1 MRSEQL
7 PELGWG
13 PAEWAPEPQRGPPVG
28 LERAGRTPER
38 LVGQPPARSGRQG
51 RLLERRPVPAGR
63 GAHRPGPSAGP
74 EWQRAT
80 AQRRPAL
87 PALEL
92 APAGGRRRS
101 VARARGR
108 VPAAPE
114 LPPAEGRRRWVAR
127 VLGRARGQLAGRI
140 AAVGRP
146 AAGPVAHRP
155 AARVLGR
162 ARGQLAG
169 RTPGRPAG
177 APGQVAARIAG
188 AGLPA
193 AGPVA
198 RRRVEPGLG
207 PGRWKK
213 EEREPTKR
221 AHAAWS
227 PSAKAASPLRHP
239 CEAAGACTI
248 SEKTLRMPATR

>member
-13 PAEWAPEPQRGPPVG
+13 PAEWAAEPQRGPPAG
-28 LERAGRTPER
+28 PERAGHKPEP
-38 LVGQPPARSGRQG
+38 LVGQPLARSARQG

-63 GAHRPGPSAGP
+63 GAHRPGQPAGP
-74 EWQRAT
+74 ELQG
-80 AQRRPAL
+80 AQRRPAV
-87 PALEL
+87 PAPEL
-92 APAGGRRRS
+92 APAAGRRRSVAQALGRVPVVPELPPAGGRRRS
-101 VARARGR
+101 VARA
-108 VPAAPE
+108 P
-114 LPPAEGRRRWVAR
+114 
-127 VLGRARGQLAGRI
+127 GRARGQLAGRI
-140 AAVGRP
+140 AAAGLP

-155 AARVLGR
+155 AARGR
-162 ARGQLAG
+162 PAEAPEQLAG
-169 RTPGRPAG
+169 RTPGRLAG
-177 APGQVAARIAG
+177 APAQLAARIAAVG
-188 AGLPA
+188 PQA
-193 AGPVA
+193 AGPAA

-207 PGRWKK
+207 PRRWKR

-248 SEKTLRMPATR
+248 

>member
-13 PAEWAPEPQRGPPVG
+13 PAEWAAEPQRGPP
-28 LERAGRTPER
+28 AGPEQAGHKPEP
-38 LVGQPPARSGRQG
+38 LVGQPLARSARQG
-51 RLLERRPVPAGR
+51 RLLERRPVLAGR
-63 GAHRPGPSAGP
+63 GAHRPGQPAGP
-74 EWQRAT
+74 ELQG
-80 AQRRPAL
+80 AQRRPAV
-87 PALEL
+87 PAPEL
-92 APAGGRRRS
+92 APAAGRRRS
-101 VARARGR
+101 VAPALGR
-108 VPAAPE
+108 VPVVPE
-114 LPPAEGRRRWVAR
+114 LPPAAGRRRSVAPA
-127 VLGRARGQLAGRI
+127 LGRVP
-140 AAVGRP
+140 AVPELLP

-155 AARVLGR
+155 AAR
-162 ARGQLAG
+162 GQPAGGPEQLVG

-177 APGQVAARIAG
+177 APAQLAARIAAVG
-188 AGLPA
+188 PQV
-193 AGPVA
+193 AGPAA

-207 PGRWKK
+207 PGRWKR